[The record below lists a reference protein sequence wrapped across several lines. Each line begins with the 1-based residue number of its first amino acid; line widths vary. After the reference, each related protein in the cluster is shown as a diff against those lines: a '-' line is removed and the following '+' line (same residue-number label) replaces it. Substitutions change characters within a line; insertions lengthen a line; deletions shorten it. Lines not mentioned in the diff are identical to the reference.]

1 MSALQRLQR
10 VGQVRVP
17 GRLGGA
23 ALQCG
28 GLQLQSMSPL
38 APLLVMLVTRQ
49 LLHHRIFTLLDCLL
63 WTKKLLDKTFDERQF
78 TWL

>member
-10 VGQVRVP
+10 VCQLRVP

-28 GLQLQSMSPL
+28 GLQLQQPGQMCQAWGLCLQTRL
-38 APLLVMLVTRQ
+38 AGSDLPQVQPQTTFLLEFYE
-49 LLHHRIFTLLDCLL
+49 IS
-63 WTKKLLDKTFDERQF
+63 KKRKEL
-78 TWL
+78 